1 MVMLKLHVDRWDD
14 ERAVLPFLKSI
25 SPRQSGPDG
34 ALLTFSFNLVKHG
47 KRKPFLLTEWQLEL
61 ETKVRS
67 LVVARWVLDRMSE
80 VSDVQSDQG
89 SKKGLDDIGLALR
102 IEEATKLL
110 DRGPASDPPGDDGDD
125 SSADRTQ
132 GP

>member
-1 MVMLKLHVDRWDD
+1 VVVLKLHVDRWDD
-14 ERAVLPFLKSI
+14 ERAVLPFLKTI
-25 SPRQSGPDG
+25 PQRQPGPDG
-34 ALLTFSFNLVKHG
+34 ALLTFSIQFVKHG

-80 VSDVQSDQG
+80 VSDIPSEVG

-110 DRGPASDPPGDDGDD
+110 DRG
-125 SSADRTQ
+125 
-132 GP
+132 